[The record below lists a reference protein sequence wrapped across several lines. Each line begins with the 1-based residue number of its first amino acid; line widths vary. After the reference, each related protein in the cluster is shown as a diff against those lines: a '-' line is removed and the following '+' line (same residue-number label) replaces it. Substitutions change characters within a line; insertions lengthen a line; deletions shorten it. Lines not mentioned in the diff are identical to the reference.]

1 MEETL
6 LPAGTSY
13 AEVYAR
19 FRWHI
24 PTTFNIGVDVCDRH
38 ADDPSRL
45 AMIYE
50 DDTGQVSTHTF
61 AEFRARSNQLAH
73 ALIRLGIT
81 RGDRVGIILSQRP
94 ETAVA
99 HLAAYKLGA
108 IALPLSTLF
117 GPEAL
122 DYRLRD
128 AEAQVVVTDAESL
141 DSVLGVR
148 GVLPALRH
156 VVCVDHA
163 DADGTHH
170 WSASRKSNVAHPAN
184 RAGRRPAGT
193 RELRTELQRNH
204 PRNLRAFS

>member
-1 MEETL
+1 MGDAL
-6 LPAGTSY
+6 LPVGTTY
-13 AEVYAR
+13 AEVYDR
-19 FRWHI
+19 FRWQL
-24 PTTFNIGVDVCDRH
+24 PTTFNIGVDACDRH

-50 DDTGQVSTHTF
+50 DDTGQVSIHTF
-61 AEFRARSNQLAH
+61 AEFRARSNQLAYV
-73 ALIRLGIT
+73 LSRLGIA

-128 AEAQVVVTDAESL
+128 AAARVVVTDAESL
-141 DSVLGVR
+141 DG
-148 GVLPALRH
+148 G
-156 VVCVDHA
+156 D
-163 DADGTHH
+163 
-170 WSASRKSNVAHPAN
+170 
-184 RAGRRPAGT
+184 GRR
-193 RELRTELQRNH
+193 E
-204 PRNLRAFS
+204 PRPRAWRA

>member
-1 MEETL
+1 MEEAL
-6 LPAGTSY
+6 LPVGTSY
-13 AEVYAR
+13 AEVYDH

-24 PTTFNIGVDVCDRH
+24 PSTFNIGVDTCDRH

-50 DDTGQVSTHTF
+50 DEAGYVSTHTF

-81 RGDRVGIILSQRP
+81 QGDRVGIILSQRP

-128 AEAQVVVTDAESL
+128 AGAKVVVTDAESL
-141 DSVLGVR
+141 DRVLGVR
-148 GVLPALRH
+148 AALPALRR
-156 VVCVDHA
+156 VICIDHA
-163 DADGTHH
+163 DAD
-170 WSASRKSNVAHPAN
+170 
-184 RAGRRPAGT
+184 
-193 RELRTELQRNH
+193 
-204 PRNLRAFS
+204 

>member
-1 MEETL
+1 MGETL
-6 LPAGTSY
+6 LPSGASY
-13 AEVYAR
+13 AEVYTP

-24 PTTFNIGVDVCDRH
+24 PTNFNIGVDVCYRH

-45 AMIYE
+45 ALIYE
-50 DDTGQVSTHTF
+50 DDTVQGSTHTF
-61 AEFRARSNQLAH
+61 AECRARSNQLAQ

-117 GPEAL
+117 GPEGL

-128 AEAQVVVTDAESL
+128 AGAQVVVTDA
-141 DSVLGVR
+141 
-148 GVLPALRH
+148 
-156 VVCVDHA
+156 
-163 DADGTHH
+163 
-170 WSASRKSNVAHPAN
+170 
-184 RAGRRPAGT
+184 
-193 RELRTELQRNH
+193 
-204 PRNLRAFS
+204 

>member
-1 MEETL
+1 MGESL
-6 LPAGTSY
+6 LPVGASY

-38 ADDPSRL
+38 ANDPSRL
-45 AMIYE
+45 ALLYE
-50 DDTGQVSTHTF
+50 DDTGHVSTHTF

-73 ALIRLGIT
+73 TLSRLGIR
-81 RGDRVGIILSQRP
+81 RGDRVGVILSQRP
-94 ETAVA
+94 ETAVV

-128 AEAQVVVTDAESL
+128 AGAKVVVTDT
-141 DSVLGVR
+141 GHF
-148 GVLPALRH
+148 GLPASPHR
-156 VVCVDHA
+156 
-163 DADGTHH
+163 
-170 WSASRKSNVAHPAN
+170 
-184 RAGRRPAGT
+184 RA
-193 RELRTELQRNH
+193 
-204 PRNLRAFS
+204 